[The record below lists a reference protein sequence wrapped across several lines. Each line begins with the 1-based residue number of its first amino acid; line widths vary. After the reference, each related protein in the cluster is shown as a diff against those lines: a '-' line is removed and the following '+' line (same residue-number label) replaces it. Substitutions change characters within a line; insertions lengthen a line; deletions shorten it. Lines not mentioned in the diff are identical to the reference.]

1 MDQNSDKTYFDLDS
15 SLTAVKLEENVQ
27 EFTSSQIPLNQE
39 FYEHLDQILLNQPK
53 EIYLEK
59 LIEETRD
66 NEGHLEWYRRMLYD
80 RASTIEG
87 FPHGKLIARR
97 DTPKSK
103 STQKL
108 ASDCFI
114 IQMFISGDD
123 TEIETVFSKSKV
135 IPEPEQLDRL
145 HNEQNFNLNY
155 EIATMKAAIHSA
167 NSKIETLEKK
177 TSALELDVQEKN
189 KIIKQLNEN
198 LNAAKLT
205 LSRLDDE
212 QKTKF
217 TIVDTFRK
225 STNSTLRNVGD
236 FDNYLNDVRLKQ
248 IESNVKS
255 VTNQVANCVK
265 QIQGLKPYSSCITN
279 DKNQSI
285 YTSETDFI
293 NHASPS
299 GACGTSKDLKSSE
312 TVRVKLNEYTEN
324 RMTNTEALPK
334 SNVLKQFSSDSVKEG
349 HAAIA
354 TELKS
359 QKDQSIPQKSLFQH
373 TTQSKEQQQN
383 VTEAKSVKPMNSN
396 VNERPK
402 SQDYDK
408 YPTNLGPKPNE
419 CQSQVNKNDNDKPV
433 NINTH
438 QHKENPNTTFRGYS
452 KRKSSQQ
459 TNDNVFIAA
468 SRKHTTQF
476 FIGNIH
482 ETSTYNGIATF
493 LSEYEFHPTQI
504 RLFRTRSGNLA
515 ARINIPDSEADYIDD
530 VYWPDGIIVKK
541 WLSKREL
548 QERYENRL
556 RYTYNEKPRRYN
568 DYNNNG
574 DYDDYQNDPEND
586 TYDRYGWGYSNYNDW
601 NDTADGCSS
610 KLD

>member
-1 MDQNSDKTYFDLDS
+1 MSTTVTYFFVLLPCEIVIPVKWS
-15 SLTAVKLEENVQ
+15 TIRYGSNLKLTAVKLEENVQ
-27 EFTSSQIPLNQE
+27 EFTSSQILLNQE
-39 FYEHLDQILLNQPK
+39 FYEHLDQILLNQRK

-97 DTPKSK
+97 DTPNSK

-108 ASDCFI
+108 ASDGFI

-145 HNEQNFNLNY
+145 HNEQNFDLNY
-155 EIATMKAAIHSA
+155 EIATTKAAIHSA

-177 TSALELDVQEKN
+177 TSALKLDVQEKN

-212 QKTKF
+212 QKTKTKKTKF

-248 IESNVKS
+248 IESNVKF

-279 DKNQSI
+279 DKNQSM

-293 NHASPS
+293 NHVSPS
-299 GACGTSKDLKSSE
+299 GACGTSKDFKSSE
-312 TVRVKLNEYTEN
+312 TVSVKLNEHTEN
-324 RMTNTEALPK
+324 RMTHTESLPK
-334 SNVLKQFSSDSVKEG
+334 RNVLKQFSSDSVNEG
-349 HAAIA
+349 HADLA

-359 QKDQSIPQKSLFQH
+359 QQ
-373 TTQSKEQQQN
+373 
-383 VTEAKSVKPMNSN
+383 
-396 VNERPK
+396 ER
-402 SQDYDK
+402 S
-408 YPTNLGPKPNE
+408 
-419 CQSQVNKNDNDKPV
+419 
-433 NINTH
+433 INTL
-438 QHKENPNTTFRGYS
+438 K
-452 KRKSSQQ
+452 
-459 TNDNVFIAA
+459 
-468 SRKHTTQF
+468 
-476 FIGNIH
+476 
-482 ETSTYNGIATF
+482 
-493 LSEYEFHPTQI
+493 
-504 RLFRTRSGNLA
+504 
-515 ARINIPDSEADYIDD
+515 
-530 VYWPDGIIVKK
+530 IIV
-541 WLSKREL
+541 SAYYSIKRTTAKCYRS
-548 QERYENRL
+548 QKCKTYE
-556 RYTYNEKPRRYN
+556 
-568 DYNNNG
+568 
-574 DYDDYQNDPEND
+574 Q
-586 TYDRYGWGYSNYNDW
+586 
-601 NDTADGCSS
+601 
-610 KLD
+610 

>member
-1 MDQNSDKTYFDLDS
+1 MDQNSDKSYFDLDS
-15 SLTAVKLEENVQ
+15 SLTAVKLENVQ

-80 RASTIEG
+80 RACTIEG

-103 STQKL
+103 SIQKL

-123 TEIETVFSKSKV
+123 TDIENVFSKSKV
-135 IPEPEQLDRL
+135 IPEPEQLDRV
-145 HNEQNFNLNY
+145 HNEQSFNLNY

-177 TSALELDVQEKN
+177 ISTLELDVQEKN
-189 KIIKQLNEN
+189 KTIKQLNEN

-217 TIVDTFRK
+217 TIIDTFRK

-236 FDNYLNDVRLKQ
+236 FDNYLNDMRLKQ
-248 IESNVKS
+248 LETNVKS
-255 VTNQVANCVK
+255 VTNQVTNCVK

-285 YTSETDFI
+285 YISETDFI
-293 NHASPS
+293 NHESPS
-299 GACGTSKDLKSSE
+299 GACGSSKDFKSSE
-312 TVRVKLNEYTEN
+312 SVSVELNEHAEN
-324 RMTNTEALPK
+324 RMTNTESSPK
-334 SNVLKQFSSDSVKEG
+334 NVLKQFSSDSEKEG
-349 HAAIA
+349 NADVT

-359 QKDQSIPQKSLFQH
+359 QKHQSVSQKSLFPH
-373 TTQSKEQQQN
+373 TTQSKVQQQN
-383 VTEAKSVKPMNSN
+383 VAEAKSVKPINSN

-402 SQDYDK
+402 SQDNERYS
-408 YPTNLGPKPNE
+408 TNLESKRNKCQTQVDKNE
-419 CQSQVNKNDNDKPV
+419 NDNPV
-433 NINTH
+433 NINSQ
-438 QHKENPNTTFRGYS
+438 QHKENPKNTNTTFRGYS
-452 KRKSSQQ
+452 KRRQQ
-459 TNDNVFIAA
+459 TDDNVFIAA

-530 VYWPDGIIVKK
+530 VYWPDGIVVKK

-548 QERYENRL
+548 QERYENRI
-556 RYTYNEKPRRYN
+556 RYTYKEKPRRY
-568 DYNNNG
+568 DGYNNNG
-574 DYDDYQNDPEND
+574 EYDDYQNDPESD
-586 TYDRYGWGYSNYNDW
+586 AYDRYSWGYPKYNDW